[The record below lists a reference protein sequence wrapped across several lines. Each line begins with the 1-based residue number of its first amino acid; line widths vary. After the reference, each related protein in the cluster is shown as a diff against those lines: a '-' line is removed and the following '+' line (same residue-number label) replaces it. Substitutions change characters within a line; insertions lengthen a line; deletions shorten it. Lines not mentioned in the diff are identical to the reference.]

1 MSRDDTTRSL
11 VLAALFAALI
21 AVGALVSVP
30 MLGEVPF
37 TLQVLFVLL
46 AGLVLGPRWG
56 AASVAAYLV
65 LGLIAPVYA
74 QGAGGLGVLLGPTGG
89 YLWGFLA
96 AVVLVGRLTALAK
109 ATTLPVLATIAAA
122 GLVPVYALGAL
133 WLAWQLDVGL
143 VKALA
148 VGVVP
153 FIPLDLVKAA
163 LAATVAVALIRSP
176 LALPALSKQR

>member
-1 MSRDDTTRSL
+1 MPRDDTTRNL
-11 VLAALFAALI
+11 VLSALFATLI
-21 AVGALVSVP
+21 AIGALVSVP
-30 MLGEVPF
+30 VLGEVPF

-56 AASVAAYLV
+56 AAAVVTYLV

-89 YLWGFLA
+89 YLWGFLGS
-96 AVVLVGRLTALAK
+96 VVLVGWLAGLAK
-109 ATTLPVLATIAAA
+109 ATTLPALALIAAA
-122 GLVPVYALGAL
+122 GLVPIYALGAL
-133 WLAWQLDVGL
+133 WLAWQLDASL
-143 VKALA
+143 AKALA

-163 LAATVAVALIRSP
+163 LAAGVAIALIRSP